1 MRLRSSVWEAVSAIL
16 LGRRRTMCQ
25 AEQHHI
31 CGYSTS
37 CHSIQL
43 LQPCTAWPSIVTV
56 SCCCSFVADGGFERV
71 KILAPGAEEEA
82 DGSGDAAAK
91 QEAKPEEQ

>member
-1 MRLRSSVWEAVSAIL
+1 M
-16 LGRRRTMCQ
+16 
-25 AEQHHI
+25 
-31 CGYSTS
+31 
-37 CHSIQL
+37 
-43 LQPCTAWPSIVTV
+43 
-56 SCCCSFVADGGFERV
+56 